1 MPSRSLQMSM
11 NLSSG
16 LVAINLGSKRRTR
29 VDLGL
34 KNSRGLRNQDFTIC
48 EGEIVTKSR
57 DCLSA
62 GVEMS
67 TYVWLLMDCNRYE
80 PAPKDCLLSVGR
92 KSFEHDLAAR
102 LAALDQRVSL
112 LQIGRVDGAQRFR
125 QRRLD
130 HSGIDKLGHFRNRD
144 RSIQDDH
151 PDGVQAANDTCDL
164 IL

>member
-11 NLSSG
+11 NLFSG

-62 GVEMS
+62 GVDLCLATDGLQSLRTGTE
-67 TYVWLLMDCNRYE
+67 
-80 PAPKDCLLSVGR
+80 KDCLLSVGR

-102 LAALDQRVSL
+102 PAALGS
-112 LQIGRVDGAQRFR
+112 A
-125 QRRLD
+125 
-130 HSGIDKLGHFRNRD
+130 
-144 RSIQDDH
+144 
-151 PDGVQAANDTCDL
+151 
-164 IL
+164 

>member
-1 MPSRSLQMSM
+1 MKSGFYDLRRRDCHEESRLLIGRCR
-11 NLSSG
+11 N
-16 LVAINLGSKRRTR
+16 
-29 VDLGL
+29 VDLCLATDGL
-34 KNSRGLRNQDFTIC
+34 QSLRT
-48 EGEIVTKSR
+48 G
-57 DCLSA
+57 
-62 GVEMS
+62 
-67 TYVWLLMDCNRYE
+67 
-80 PAPKDCLLSVGR
+80 LLSVGR

-102 LAALDQRVSL
+102 PAALDQRVSL